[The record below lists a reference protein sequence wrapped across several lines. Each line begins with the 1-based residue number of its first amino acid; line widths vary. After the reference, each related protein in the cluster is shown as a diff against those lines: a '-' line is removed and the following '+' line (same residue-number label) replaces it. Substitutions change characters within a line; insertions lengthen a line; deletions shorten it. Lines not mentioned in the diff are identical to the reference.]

1 MGRPSVRKRRRSER
15 RTKVDADQ
23 VIDQT
28 LALIDRAEWSVA
40 GQIVDRLLRCLQ
52 ERQEQREHA
61 TAVAAQA
68 IRRAERER
76 VSSPP
81 KPALRIAAN
90 IAKLPELL
98 RKN

>member
-1 MGRPSVRKRRRSER
+1 MGRPSVRKRRRSEG
-15 RTKVDADQ
+15 RTRIDADQ

-61 TAVAAQA
+61 TAVATEA
-68 IRRAERER
+68 IRAR
-76 VSSPP
+76 
-81 KPALRIAAN
+81 
-90 IAKLPELL
+90 
-98 RKN
+98 